1 MNRTLRN
8 LPGLILITLW
18 ALFTSAAAMAIEEPA
33 FKVLKKDG
41 RFELREYSSYVVAEI
56 EVEAEFT
63 EAGNRAFRPLF
74 RYISGENTGATK
86 IEMTVPVTQAA
97 AGEKIEMTVPVT
109 QREAGATGRHV
120 VAFVLPARFTLAN
133 APAPR
138 DPAVRLREVPAR
150 LVAVRDFSG
159 AWGLGDVPQ
168 YETELAAWVKQS
180 NLRAVGRT
188 EMARYNAPMVPWFM
202 RRNEMLQ
209 EVARVE

>member
-1 MNRTLRN
+1 MRA
-8 LPGLILITLW
+8 
-18 ALFTSAAAMAIEEPA
+18 ALSLTTRVAAFLLAASTSLAAMAIEEPA

-41 RFELREYSSYVVAEI
+41 RYELREYSPYIVAEI
-56 EVEAEFT
+56 EVEADFT

-74 RYISGENTGATK
+74 RYISGENTGAEK
-86 IEMTVPVTQAA
+86 IEMTVPVTQSAV
-97 AGEKIEMTVPVT
+97 GEKIEMTVPVT

-159 AWGLGDVPQ
+159 AWGLSDVPQ
-168 YETELAAWVKQS
+168 YETELAAWVLQS
-180 NLRAVGRT
+180 GLRAVGRP
-188 EMARYNAPMVPWFM
+188 EMARYNAPMVPWFL

-209 EVARVE
+209 EVTRFE

>member
-1 MNRTLRN
+1 MRAAVSLTASLVAF
-8 LPGLILITLW
+8 LLAT
-18 ALFTSAAAMAIEEPA
+18 FTSHTAMAIEEPA

-41 RFELREYSSYVVAEI
+41 RYELREYSPYVVAEI
-56 EVEAEFT
+56 EVEADFN

-86 IEMTVPVTQAA
+86 IEMTVPVTQSAV
-97 AGEKIEMTVPVT
+97 GEKIEMTVPVT
-109 QREAGATGRHV
+109 QREASATGRHV
-120 VAFVLPARFTLAN
+120 VAFVLPARFTLAT

-168 YETELAAWVKQS
+168 YETELAAWVQQS
-180 NLRAVGRT
+180 GLRAVGRP
-188 EMARYNAPMVPWFM
+188 EMARYNAPMVPWFL

-209 EVARVE
+209 EVTRVE